1 MSSRVGGHDY
11 DIIIGVDGD
20 DVSILYFAWK
30 ATEYDPIRVT
40 TDSRASVTA
49 TVRDK
54 LSGVVRR
61 IKPGHRCLIII
72 DWLIADR
79 DSFGSAVVEISE
91 LLSWFRSVYTEEEGE
106 EGVHRSII
114 TIIVGVSDS
123 IRGVPGL
130 EKCNELVDAL
140 IRSYPELR
148 EKKTAVLV
156 KVYGINRDEFVGGGL
171 LLEPDAGSDV
181 FQVLCYESEDDY
193 ANGDQL
199 IMQRLF
205 EMNDRVIA
213 KLKSGG
219 SGSGSGSA
227 MIKLESTAMMPQDIR
242 CLLIFMIGAM
252 FFIFIAVAV
261 KVNEQ

>member
-1 MSSRVGGHDY
+1 M
-11 DIIIGVDGD
+11 
-20 DVSILYFAWK
+20 SILYFAWK

-49 TVRDK
+49 TARDK
-54 LSGVVRR
+54 LSGVVRH

-156 KVYGINRDEFVGGGL
+156 KVYGINRDEFVGGSGGGGL

-199 IMQRLF
+199 ILQRLF

-213 KLKSGG
+213 KLKSG
-219 SGSGSGSA
+219 GSGSGSA

-252 FFIFIAVAV
+252 FVIFIAVAV
-261 KVNEQ
+261 KVNGQ